1 MPVVMRICDCDNLS
15 EKITDGEVS
24 LPLDIVVPSW
34 DKEGKGI
41 VERVVSNSTYLE
53 KSCMQVA
60 VKRMNTSHPPFIGGG
75 VKQFRYTSTNY
86 VYVFYRIER
95 RVFNDDGSVTMKGVL
110 YSLYRGDEPRMM
122 REPYSLYRFV
132 YTNLLEGNFKLS
144 IVLGIPTIEITN
156 AVYDAAAEEDACAD
170 KNMQL

>member
-15 EKITDGEVS
+15 EKMTDGEVP

-41 VERVVSNSTYLE
+41 VERVVSNSTYLGE
-53 KSCMQVA
+53 SGMQVA
-60 VKRMNTSHPPFIGGG
+60 VKRMTTSHPPFIGSG
-75 VKQFRYTSTNY
+75 VKQFRYKSTNY
-86 VYVFYRIER
+86 VLVFYRIEH

-110 YSLYRGDEPRMM
+110 YRGDGLRMM

-170 KNMQL
+170 KIMQL

>member
-1 MPVVMRICDCDNLS
+1 MPVVMRICDCNNLS
-15 EKITDGEVS
+15 EKITDGEVP

-34 DKEGKGI
+34 DKDGKGI
-41 VERVVSNSTYLE
+41 VERVVSNSTYLGE
-53 KSCMQVA
+53 SGMQVA
-60 VKRMNTSHPPFIGGG
+60 VKRMKNHYRNIGSG
-75 VKQFRYTSTNY
+75 VEQFRYTSTNY
-86 VYVFYRIER
+86 VLVFYRIER

-110 YSLYRGDEPRMM
+110 YRGDGLRMI

-156 AVYDAAAEEDACAD
+156 AVYDASAEEDACAD